1 MALIP
6 KIHDYCIHVY
16 YIWLSLTSHRWSF
29 DVAKF
34 IDSLKVNVDCGGFV
48 VQPAQWDSV
57 MKQLNAEDVVK
68 AFQKNTKK
76 PINQKD
82 LKHLVDALLKAMN
95 YSLIMANAE
104 VRSIVFEF

>member
-1 MALIP
+1 M
-6 KIHDYCIHVY
+6 
-16 YIWLSLTSHRWSF
+16 
-29 DVAKF
+29 AKF

-82 LKHLVDALLKAMN
+82 VKHLVDALLKAMN